1 MKQLRTLRE
10 MLEYARTVGP
20 MTVSVA
26 CAADPEVLEAVESS
40 RRSGVAKA
48 FLVGDADKIEE
59 AARKASVDLRNFD
72 VVDEKAGEAA
82 AALKAVELVSSGKAQ
97 ILMKGMLHTDNFLRG
112 VLNKEKGLR
121 SGGVISHIYFHEVDG
136 YDHIIFISDAAFI
149 PYPDL
154 PTKAKIIDNAAN
166 LARSFGIET
175 PKVAVLAAVEVVNP
189 DMPATLDAAALSQMN
204 RRGQI
209 KGCVVDGPFALDNA
223 VSEISAKHKGIVSE
237 VAGKAD
243 ILLVPN
249 IESGNILAK
258 SIVYFAPNR
267 TAGIVMGAK
276 APIVLTSRADSA
288 ESKMFSIAAAV
299 VWAAYQ
305 NGK

>member
-1 MKQLRTLRE
+1 MMEHARE
-10 MLEYARTVGP
+10 VGP
-20 MTVSVA
+20 MTISVA
-26 CAADPEVLEAVESS
+26 CAADADVLEAVEGA
-40 RRSGVAKA
+40 RKAGIAKA
-48 FLVGDADKIEE
+48 FLVGDAAKIEDV
-59 AARKASVDLRNFD
+59 AKKAGIDTANYEI
-72 VVDEKAGEAA
+72 VDEKGSEAD
-82 AALKAVELVSSGKAQ
+82 AALKAVELVSSGKAH

-121 SGGVISHIYFHEVDG
+121 SGGVISHIYFHEIEG
-136 YDHIIFISDAAFI
+136 YDHIFFITDGAFVT
-149 PYPDL
+149 YPDL
-154 PTKAKIIDNAAN
+154 ATKAKIIDNAAK

-175 PKVAVLAAVEVVNP
+175 PKVAALAAVEVVNP
-189 DMPATLDAAALSQMN
+189 DMPPTLDAAALAQMN

-209 KGCVVDGPFALDNA
+209 KGCFVDGPFALDNA
-223 VSEISAKHKGIVSE
+223 VSELSAKHKGIVSE
-237 VAGKAD
+237 AAGKAD

-258 SIVYFAPNR
+258 SIVYFSKNK

-288 ESKMFSIAAAV
+288 EAKMFSIGAAV

-305 NGK
+305 KGK